1 MIFGPNVFD
10 CDLSHPCC
18 RKQRVKG
25 YDAMIDKKMS
35 YVITFGFDNR
45 SELYT
50 NTITLHIFI
59 HFVVPSF

>member
-1 MIFGPNVFD
+1 MCLIVIYLIRVVGSNV
-10 CDLSHPCC
+10 S
-18 RKQRVKG
+18 KVI
-25 YDAMIDKKMS
+25 DAMIDKKMS